1 MHLPRV
7 SSSQNLLA
15 LRLPPRPR
23 CVAAR
28 PGSVARSAG
37 GGGGEE
43 PVLQEQHPAKPP
55 ALGGH
60 RLPRGGRAHGSS
72 AEMEREGSESSG
84 CGRGRAG
91 DAQRGLAEL
100 SGTPLLQG
108 DASSKFPPG
117 SRVLP
122 RAGPCPSWAHGG
134 WQGTLSPGLAG
145 SCRCRAGAGLL
156 EEAADTRDGAA
167 ALRCLDRRHLAGSCA
182 PGSPRGTAVILCPGR
197 KWQRSPTP
205 RGAAGWGRLC
215 PRGMAP
221 PLPLVP
227 LPAPTQAGGGS
238 EHPRP
243 AAAACSAPGT

>member
-1 MHLPRV
+1 M
-7 SSSQNLLA
+7 
-15 LRLPPRPR
+15 
-23 CVAAR
+23 
-28 PGSVARSAG
+28 
-37 GGGGEE
+37 
-43 PVLQEQHPAKPP
+43 QEQHPAKPR

-122 RAGPCPSWAHGG
+122 RAGPCPSWAHDGC
-134 WQGTLSPGLAG
+134 QGTLSPGLAG

-227 LPAPTQAGGGS
+227 LPAPTQTGGGS

-243 AAAACSAPGT
+243 AAAACSALGT